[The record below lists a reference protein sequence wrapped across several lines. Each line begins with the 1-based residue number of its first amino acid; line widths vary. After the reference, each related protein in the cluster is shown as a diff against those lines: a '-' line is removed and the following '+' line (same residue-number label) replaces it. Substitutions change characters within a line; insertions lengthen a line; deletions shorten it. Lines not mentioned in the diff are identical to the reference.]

1 MSIFKLSKE
10 AKEYWCAFG
19 VKILENLAS
28 VKVWFFIFP
37 FVVSTVILSVLVGWH
52 IEFMQ
57 SSLKAIVAVENKDML
72 VPILQEM
79 KSVMDMFIAWCTFN
93 VSLAGTIIVVRE
105 TFKVKKLTALND
117 EESDNS
123 EHIKKMNA

>member
-1 MSIFKLSKE
+1 MLLFKLSRE
-10 AKEYWCAFG
+10 AKDYWCRFG
-19 VKILENLAS
+19 VKVLENLAS

-37 FVVSTVILSVLVGWH
+37 FIVSTVILSVLVGWH
-52 IEFMQ
+52 IEFIQ
-57 SSLKAIVAVENKDML
+57 GSLKAIVAAEHKDML

-79 KSVMDMFIAWCTFN
+79 RSVMNMFIAWCTFN

-117 EESDNS
+117 EEKDNS
-123 EHIKKMNA
+123 EVIEKMNA

>member
-10 AKEYWCAFG
+10 AKEYWCSFG
-19 VKILENLAS
+19 VKVLENLAS

-37 FVVSTVILSVLVGWH
+37 FIVSTVILGILVGWH
-52 IEFMQ
+52 IDFIKT
-57 SSLKAIVAVENKDML
+57 SLEAIVIAEHQDKL
-72 VPILQEM
+72 VPILGEM
-79 KSVMDMFIAWCTFN
+79 RSIMDMFIAWCTFN

-117 EESDNS
+117 EDSDNS